1 MRKFTYGLPIAL
13 LSAAVVVVHPH
24 KAVASIPPQVRAIA
38 RSAVPEAIASD
49 VANDAIAYY
58 NRGLARYKLGD
69 KQGAIDNYNH
79 GLNIN
84 PNFPQAYKG
93 RGLTRSELRDNH
105 GAIND
110 LSRGFETR

>member
-1 MRKFTYGLPIAL
+1 MSKPTTTGEMPVMNI
-13 LSAAVVVVHPH
+13 
-24 KAVASIPPQVRAIA
+24 
-38 RSAVPEAIASD
+38 
-49 VANDAIAYY
+49 
-58 NRGLARYKLGD
+58 GD
-69 KQGAIDNYNH
+69 KQGAIADYNH

-93 RGLTRSELRDNH
+93 RGITRSELRDNH

>member
-1 MRKFTYGLPIAL
+1 MNI
-13 LSAAVVVVHPH
+13 
-24 KAVASIPPQVRAIA
+24 
-38 RSAVPEAIASD
+38 
-49 VANDAIAYY
+49 
-58 NRGLARYKLGD
+58 GD
-69 KQGAIDNYNH
+69 KQGAIADYNH

-93 RGLTRSELRDNH
+93 RGITRSELRDNH

>member
-1 MRKFTYGLPIAL
+1 M
-13 LSAAVVVVHPH
+13 VVVHPH
-24 KAVASIPPQVRAIA
+24 KGVASIPPHE
-38 RSAVPEAIASD
+38 PND
-49 VANDAIAYY
+49 VQAYY
-58 NRGLARYKLGD
+58 NRGNVRDELGD
-69 KQGAIDNYNH
+69 KQGAIADYNH